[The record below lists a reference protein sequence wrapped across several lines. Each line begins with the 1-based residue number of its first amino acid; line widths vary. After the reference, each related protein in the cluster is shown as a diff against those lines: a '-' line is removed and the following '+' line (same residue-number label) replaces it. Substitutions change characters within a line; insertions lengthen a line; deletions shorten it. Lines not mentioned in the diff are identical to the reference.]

1 MSLALK
7 TRFSAWRSRMLRRH
21 LVQVAVASFLILPFA
36 VHAQNP
42 SIPVIGFF
50 GMAGAESHVAD
61 IKGLRDGLTEFGY
74 EPDRTIIIEEAYAA
88 GQTERVGELIDGLLT
103 RRVELIIVP
112 GLAAA
117 LAVHD
122 RAPDLPIVGVGL
134 PSTVVDPELYASLQR
149 PGGKVTGFSHFGED
163 LATKRIELL
172 REFVPSMTKIA
183 ILHTSVDPLYRAW
196 GEKTGAAAQAQGLEV
211 VRIELRGSSE
221 SELEAM
227 MATLPDHH
235 VGGMIVVRDFLTATL
250 LEEIVTMST
259 DLGLP
264 VIAEQRKWA
273 ESGALISYG
282 ANLPDLFRRAAS
294 YVDEI
299 LKGGDPA
306 LMPIQLATKFEL
318 VINGRTADRFGLTIS
333 KALQLRADE
342 VIE

>member
-7 TRFSAWRSRMLRRH
+7 TRFSAWLHRH

-172 REFVPSMTKIA
+172 REFVPSMTKTPSRSTSSPLTRIA
-183 ILHTSVDPLYRAW
+183 GTWRSCVASADHQPL
-196 GEKTGAAAQAQGLEV
+196 
-211 VRIELRGSSE
+211 
-221 SELEAM
+221 
-227 MATLPDHH
+227 
-235 VGGMIVVRDFLTATL
+235 
-250 LEEIVTMST
+250 
-259 DLGLP
+259 
-264 VIAEQRKWA
+264 
-273 ESGALISYG
+273 
-282 ANLPDLFRRAAS
+282 
-294 YVDEI
+294 DEI
-299 LKGGDPA
+299 WSAVRKDETKSPTVGKS
-306 LMPIQLATKFEL
+306 QSATRSATEM
-318 VINGRTADRFGLTIS
+318 
-333 KALQLRADE
+333 
-342 VIE
+342 